1 MRFVAGRGAAAERL
15 AGALQRR
22 AIGKMLLAVDT
33 VTELLLAGA
42 PWWLSCCW
50 PGDATEQDAAG
61 RGAVTELLL
70 AGALL
75 QNSIGKQPA
84 GQPAQKT
91 RQRKGAA
98 QNSSRRKR
106 VAGSEQHRTAANA
119 EQQAAH

>member
-22 AIGKMLLAVDT
+22 AIGKMLLAGGT
-33 VTELLLAGA
+33 L
-42 PWWLSCCW
+42 
-50 PGDATEQDAAG
+50 
-61 RGAVTELLL
+61 TELLL

-106 VAGSEQHRTAANA
+106 AAGSGQQRAVGNA
-119 EQQAAH
+119 GQQAAH

>member
-1 MRFVAGRGAAAERL
+1 MRFVASKGAAAKSHRDDA
-15 AGALQRR
+15 AGRGHPDR
-22 AIGKMLLAVDT
+22 V
-33 VTELLLAGA
+33 V
-42 PWWLSCCW
+42 
-50 PGDATEQDAAG
+50 AG

-106 VAGSEQHRTAANA
+106 AAGSEQQRAAGNA
-119 EQQAAH
+119 GQQPAH

>member
-42 PWWLSCCW
+42 
-50 PGDATEQDAAG
+50 
-61 RGAVTELLL
+61 
-70 AGALL
+70 LL

-84 GQPAQKT
+84 WQPAQKT

-106 VAGSEQHRTAANA
+106 AAGSEQ
-119 EQQAAH
+119 